1 MPAEPVT
8 QASGRSRSE
17 RRRRPLSRSARALVR
32 ADKSMAGH
40 PALVAGANA
49 PGGRFPFG
57 PPRTADSRSDQ
68 TARMGLMAL
77 SSKGEPN
84 RDAEARQGPDRKN
97 WRSRSIESRMPEPEP
112 EANAIARE
120 VNRDLDERQRQGRK
134 KPE

>member
-1 MPAEPVT
+1 M
-8 QASGRSRSE
+8 
-17 RRRRPLSRSARALVR
+17 
-32 ADKSMAGH
+32 
-40 PALVAGANA
+40 
-49 PGGRFPFG
+49 
-57 PPRTADSRSDQ
+57 
-68 TARMGLMAL
+68 ARMGRMAL